1 MAMRFIPVSALA
13 LVLMACGETGTPN
26 ETAPD
31 ASDAP
36 AMAADSDA
44 AALAADEAA
53 DAAGSQGEDV
63 ASAETAAQA
72 AEITQDDGPS
82 PLDRTARDVCMAG
95 DDGFADALP
104 EGAGFASRGADA
116 RVHAAWKLEGETG
129 EAVLLTPSLE
139 PDARLAF
146 DGAVADFLRRN
157 MTSGF
162 DRTGLTGAFRAR
174 DGRFCVVQ
182 TEADAV
188 QALRA
193 ATLTAQGVREV
204 SGG

>member
-1 MAMRFIPVSALA
+1 MAMRFIPVGALA
-13 LVLMACGETGTPN
+13 IMLMACGETGTPD
-26 ETAPD
+26 ETG
-31 ASDAP
+31 SDAP
-36 AMAADSDA
+36 AMAADSDT
-44 AALAADEAA
+44 AALAAGESAEAA
-53 DAAGSQGEDV
+53 SAQGEEETM
-63 ASAETAAQA
+63 AEAAAQTP
-72 AEITQDDGPS
+72 ETPEDDGPS
-82 PLDRTARDVCMAG
+82 PLDRAARDICMAG

-129 EAVLLTPSLE
+129 EAIVHTPSLE
-139 PDARLAF
+139 PDARLTF

-162 DRTGLTGAFRAR
+162 DRTGLTGAFRSR

-182 TEADAV
+182 TEAEAV
-188 QALRA
+188 EALRA

>member
-13 LVLMACGETGTPN
+13 LVLMACGETGTPD

-31 ASDAP
+31 ASEAP

-44 AALAADEAA
+44 AALAAGESAEAA
-53 DAAGSQGEDV
+53 RPQGEEQ
-63 ASAETAAQA
+63 ATA
-72 AEITQDDGPS
+72 DDGPS
-82 PLDRTARDVCMAG
+82 PLDRAARDACMAG

-129 EAVLLTPSLE
+129 EAIVHTPSLE
-139 PDARLAF
+139 PDARLTF

-162 DRTGLTGAFRAR
+162 DRTGLTGAFRSR

-182 TEADAV
+182 TETEAV
-188 QALRA
+188 EALRA
-193 ATLTAQGVREV
+193 ATLTAQGVRES

>member
-13 LVLMACGETGTPN
+13 LVLMACGETGTPD
-26 ETAPD
+26 ETA
-31 ASDAP
+31 SEAP
-36 AMAADSDA
+36 ATAADSDA
-44 AALAADEAA
+44 AALAADETAEAA
-53 DAAGSQGEDV
+53 SAQGEEDDT
-63 ASAETAAQA
+63 AETAAETAAA
-72 AEITQDDGPS
+72 AEDDGPS

-95 DDGFADALP
+95 DDAFADALP
-104 EGAGFASRGADA
+104 GGAGFASRGADA
-116 RVHAAWKLEGETG
+116 RVHVAWKLEGETG
-129 EAVLLTPSLE
+129 EAILHTPSLD

-162 DRTGLTGAFRAR
+162 DRTGLTGAFRSR

-182 TEADAV
+182 TETEAV
-188 QALRA
+188 EALRA
-193 ATLTAQGVREV
+193 ATLTAQGVRES